1 MPAAK
6 KPARNSGLADT
17 RSFKLRP
24 SDRAALERYAVLAE
38 GISRMFGD
46 YCEVVLHSLEDLSSS
61 VTAIFN
67 GHVTGRSV
75 GSPVTDLA
83 LEVLDRSLGP
93 EGDVVGPYFSR
104 TESGRPLK
112 SVTVLIRNEYRAPIG
127 FLCINFDISV
137 PFSELMKTFLPGP
150 DSAGERGEHF
160 VSDVPALVRGAVE
173 EERRE
178 VLRLEGVS
186 QTERNRRLILALER
200 RGLFG
205 IKGAVEHAA
214 RELGVTKFTIYKY
227 LREIREASG

>member
-1 MPAAK
+1 MSASRKSPRD
-6 KPARNSGLADT
+6 PEARET
-17 RSFKLRP
+17 RSFRVGP
-24 SDRAALERYAVLAE
+24 SDRAALKRYEVLAE
-38 GISRMFGD
+38 GISRMFGSH
-46 YCEVVLHSLEDLSSS
+46 CEVVLHSLEDLSSS
-61 VTAIFN
+61 VTAIYN
-67 GHVTGRSV
+67 GQVTGRSV

-83 LEVLDRSLGP
+83 LEVLDRSLGS

-112 SVTVLIRNEYRAPIG
+112 SVTVLIRNDSRAPIG

-137 PFSELMKTFLPGP
+137 PFSDLLRTFLPGP
-150 DSAGERGEHF
+150 ESAGERGEHF
-160 VSDVPALVRGAVE
+160 VSDVAALVRGAVE

-178 VLRLEGVS
+178 ILRLEGVS

-200 RGLFG
+200 RGLFD

-227 LREIREASG
+227 LREVREEA